1 MSEPIP
7 VEVITPADPI
17 VLPEQIR
24 GGTSGDTALAAMI
37 AAVTRSIAAPTGWLG
52 RSLGEQTL
60 RWTGGCFPERL
71 PYRPVIEV
79 DSVEY
84 TAPDGTTGTVDP
96 ADYRLVVDRLIG
108 EWPTV
113 ANEPDAVRITYVA
126 GYESV
131 PDEAIQAIVLGTQYL
146 RDLRAADGLVR
157 SETVEG
163 LGATTYVV
171 SDEAGSAVR
180 RATEALLA
188 GLRVY

>member
-1 MSEPIP
+1 MQPIP
-7 VEVITPADPI
+7 VEIVTPAAPI
-17 VLPEQIR
+17 VTPQQIR
-24 GGTSGDTALAAMI
+24 GGTSGDTKLAAMI

-60 RWTGGCFPERL
+60 LWTGACFPDRL
-71 PYRPVIEV
+71 PYRPIVEV
-79 DSVEY
+79 VSVEY

-96 ADYRLVVDRLIG
+96 ADYRLVADRLIG
-108 EWPTV
+108 DWPAV
-113 ANEPDAVRITYVA
+113 ADEPDAVRVTYVA
-126 GYESV
+126 GYDTV
-131 PDEAIQAIVLGTQYL
+131 PDEAIQAVILAVQYL
-146 RDLRAADGLVR
+146 RDLTAADGLIR

-163 LGATTYVV
+163 IGATTYVV